1 MVWRKN
7 ILHDLL
13 KMGWQSLIFWYTF
26 NINIVK
32 ESAMKI
38 DYIEPRE
45 PIYSQGVD
53 ISGYIVGQIRS
64 FLVAFI
70 IMAIALGILYLVTR

>member
-1 MVWRKN
+1 
-7 ILHDLL
+7 
-13 KMGWQSLIFWYTF
+13 
-26 NINIVK
+26 
-32 ESAMKI
+32 MKI